1 MIETPLGSNHVAIN
15 TTDTFVLMVFTPL
28 NRVIPN
34 FTDPQIV
41 LLQGDW
47 N

>member
-15 TTDTFVLMVFTPL
+15 TTDSNVFYSFKHRL
-28 NRVIPN
+28 VSN
-34 FTDPQIV
+34 FTNPQNV